1 MCEGEKG
8 RGGVLWSAFFG
19 GCDPTSGKQGC
30 EDADGVSLFMLCSRD
45 GYVSLVFYLIIYGIS
60 F

>member
-8 RGGVLWSAFFG
+8 RGGVVWSAFFG
-19 GCDPTSGKQGC
+19 GCNPTSGKQGC
-30 EDADGVSLFMLCSRD
+30 EDADGVSLF
-45 GYVSLVFYLIIYGIS
+45 YLIIYGIS